1 MKISTKG
8 RYALRFMIDLAENGR
23 DSLVSLREIS
33 ERQDIS
39 VKYLERIAAC
49 LSKAGLIQA
58 VRGTGGGYILARR
71 ADEYTAGEIIRAAE
85 GRVAPVE
92 CLATK
97 TNLCHRAA
105 FCPAL
110 KFWAGL
116 DKVIN
121 LYMDQF
127 TLASFINRQNL

>member
-33 ERQDIS
+33 ERQNIS
-39 VKYLERIAAC
+39 VKYLERIASC

-58 VRGTGGGYILARR
+58 VRGTGGGYILTRR

-85 GRVAPVE
+85 GRIAPVE

-97 TNLCHRAA
+97 TNLCHRAN
-105 FCPAL
+105 FCPVL
-110 KFWAGL
+110 KFWTGL

-121 LYMDQF
+121 MYMDQF
-127 TLASFINRQNL
+127 TLASFLGQNK